1 MTLTVSEYVK
11 LLELNPHPEGGW
23 FKEVY
28 RSSGIHSDGV
38 HFPAGRCFGTA
49 IYFLIEQSNFSAFH
63 KILSD
68 EIWHFYNGEP
78 LEVIE
83 INSQG
88 ELKKTIVGNNLH
100 QGQVFQYTVPA
111 GVWFASR
118 VYGSGK
124 FSLVGCT
131 VSPGFEFRDFEL
143 GSRDLLTKQF
153 PLHVEIINALTRI

>member
-1 MTLTVSEYVK
+1 MALTVSEYVK

-28 RSSGIHSDGV
+28 RSSGNHNGGGD
-38 HFPAGRCFGTA
+38 FPAGRCFGTA
-49 IYFLIEQSNFSAFH
+49 IYFLIEQANFSAFH

-68 EIWHFYNGEP
+68 EIWHFYDGEP

-83 INSQG
+83 INSDG

-100 QGQVFQYTVPA
+100 QGHVFQYTVPA
-111 GVWFASR
+111 GVWFASL
-118 VYGSGK
+118 VYEVGK

-143 GSRDLLTKQF
+143 GSRDLLNNQF